1 MSVAEHR
8 FRTAAFGFNRQ
19 DVMQYIEAVHRDY
32 AAQIKGVKGE
42 LARERDQ
49 RSSLEEQGSL
59 ASSEAQAAEKAAQ
72 RSREEL
78 AEVRAT
84 LAETQRERDSLR
96 LQLQAAQQDLK
107 DLQEAADRMAP
118 AARAYETLKDKAAGI
133 ELDAHKRAQVIVKAG
148 EDEAAQTRRKVAQW
162 LRQAQ
167 SSYARLCGDVS
178 ATLSHATAEMDRTA
192 KSLDAVS
199 AELEDHG
206 RRLEDIAVEAEN
218 GVGGPV
224 PPSTGKREDE
234 HVIDRA
240 VEKERRRPFWGDGR
254 HSGR

>member
-1 MSVAEHR
+1 MSATEHR

-19 DVMQYIEAVHRDY
+19 DVMQYIEAVHKDY
-32 AAQIKGVKGE
+32 AAKIKSVKGE
-42 LARERDQ
+42 LERERDQ
-49 RSSLEEQGSL
+49 RSSLEEKGSL

-78 AEVRAT
+78 EEVRQT
-84 LAETQRERDSLR
+84 LLEVQKERDALR
-96 LQLQAAQQDLK
+96 LQLQAAQQDMAV
-107 DLQEAADRMAP
+107 LQEAADRMAP

-133 ELDAHKRAQVIVKAG
+133 ELDAHKRAQIIVKTG
-148 EDEAAQTRRKVAQW
+148 EEEAAQTRRKVAQW

-178 ATLSHATAEMDRTA
+178 ATLSHATAEMERTS
-192 KSLDAVS
+192 KSLEAVS
-199 AELEDHG
+199 AELDDHG

-218 GVGGPV
+218 QADGQRTSGGERTV
-224 PPSTGKREDE
+224 E
-234 HVIDRA
+234 HAIDHSG
-240 VEKERRRPFWGDGR
+240 ERRRPFGWDGR

>member
-1 MSVAEHR
+1 MSATEHR

-19 DVMQYIEAVHRDY
+19 DVMQYIEAVHKDY
-32 AAQIKGVKGE
+32 AAKVKDIKGE

-72 RSREEL
+72 RCKEEL
-78 AEVRAT
+78 EKVREA
-84 LAETQRERDSLR
+84 LEEAQRERDSLR
-96 LQLQAAQQDLK
+96 LQLQAAQQDLAVM
-107 DLQEAADRMAP
+107 QEAADRMAP

-133 ELDAHKRAQVIVKAG
+133 ELDAHKRAQIIVKAG
-148 EDEAAQTRRKVAQW
+148 EEEAAQTRRKVAQW

-178 ATLSHATAEMDRTA
+178 ATLSHATAEMERTA

-199 AELEDHG
+199 AELDDHG

-218 GVGGPV
+218 QAMA
-224 PPSTGKREDE
+224 PSQERRVE
-234 HVIDRA
+234 HAIDRT
-240 VEKERRRPFWGDGR
+240 VERRRPFGWDGR
-254 HSGR
+254 LSEK

>member
-1 MSVAEHR
+1 MSATEHR

-19 DVMQYIEAVHRDY
+19 DVMQYIEAVHKDY
-32 AAQIKGVKGE
+32 AAKVKDIKGE

-72 RSREEL
+72 RCKEEL
-78 AEVRAT
+78 EKVREA
-84 LAETQRERDSLR
+84 LEEAQRERDSLR
-96 LQLQAAQQDLK
+96 LQLQAAQQDLAVM
-107 DLQEAADRMAP
+107 QEAADRMAP

-133 ELDAHKRAQVIVKAG
+133 ELDAHKRAQIIVKAG
-148 EDEAAQTRRKVAQW
+148 EEEAAQTRRKVAQW

-178 ATLSHATAEMDRTA
+178 ATLSHATAEMERTA

-199 AELEDHG
+199 AELDDHG

-218 GVGGPV
+218 QAMV
-224 PPSTGKREDE
+224 PSQERRVE
-234 HVIDRA
+234 HAIDRT
-240 VEKERRRPFWGDGR
+240 VERRRPFGWDGR
-254 HSGR
+254 RSEK

>member
-1 MSVAEHR
+1 MSATEHR

-19 DVMQYIEAVHRDY
+19 DVMQYIEAVHKDY
-32 AAQIKGVKGE
+32 AAKVKDIKGE

-72 RSREEL
+72 RCKEEL
-78 AEVRAT
+78 EKVREA
-84 LAETQRERDSLR
+84 LEEAQRERDSLR
-96 LQLQAAQQDLK
+96 LQLQAAQQDLAVM
-107 DLQEAADRMAP
+107 QEAADRMAP

-133 ELDAHKRAQVIVKAG
+133 ELDAHKRAQIIVKAG
-148 EDEAAQTRRKVAQW
+148 EEEAAQTRRKVAQW

-178 ATLSHATAEMDRTA
+178 ATLSHATAEMERTA

-199 AELEDHG
+199 AELDDHG

-218 GVGGPV
+218 QAMA
-224 PPSTGKREDE
+224 PSQERRVE
-234 HVIDRA
+234 HAIDRT
-240 VEKERRRPFWGDGR
+240 VERRRPFGWDGR
-254 HSGR
+254 RSEK

>member
-1 MSVAEHR
+1 MSATEHR

-19 DVMQYIEAVHRDY
+19 DVMQYIEAVHKDY
-32 AAQIKGVKGE
+32 AAKVKDIKGE

-72 RSREEL
+72 RCKEEL
-78 AEVRAT
+78 EKIREALE
-84 LAETQRERDSLR
+84 ETQRERDSLR
-96 LQLQAAQQDLK
+96 LQLQAAQQDLAVM
-107 DLQEAADRMAP
+107 QEAADRMAP

-133 ELDAHKRAQVIVKAG
+133 ELDAHKRAQIIVKAG
-148 EDEAAQTRRKVAQW
+148 EEEAAQTRRKVAQW

-178 ATLSHATAEMDRTA
+178 ATLSHATAEMERTA

-199 AELEDHG
+199 AELDDHG
-206 RRLEDIAVEAEN
+206 RRLENIAVEAEN
-218 GVGGPV
+218 QAMA
-224 PPSTGKREDE
+224 PSQERRVE
-234 HVIDRA
+234 HAIDRT
-240 VEKERRRPFWGDGR
+240 VERRRPFGWDGR
-254 HSGR
+254 RSEK

>member
-1 MSVAEHR
+1 MSATEHR

-19 DVMQYIEAVHRDY
+19 DVMKYIEAVHKDY
-32 AAQIKGVKGE
+32 AAKVKDIRGE

-72 RSREEL
+72 RCKEEL
-78 AEVRAT
+78 EKIREALEEA
-84 LAETQRERDSLR
+84 QRERDSLR
-96 LQLQAAQQDLK
+96 LQLQAAQQDLAVM
-107 DLQEAADRMAP
+107 QEAADRMAP

-133 ELDAHKRAQVIVKAG
+133 ELDAHKRAQIIVKAG
-148 EDEAAQTRRKVAQW
+148 EEEAAQTRRKVAQW

-178 ATLSHATAEMDRTA
+178 ATLSHATAEMERTA

-199 AELEDHG
+199 AELDDHG

-218 GVGGPV
+218 QAMA
-224 PPSTGKREDE
+224 PSQERRVE
-234 HVIDRA
+234 HAIDRT
-240 VEKERRRPFWGDGR
+240 VERRRPFGWDGR
-254 HSGR
+254 RSEK

>member
-1 MSVAEHR
+1 MSATEHR

-19 DVMQYIEAVHRDY
+19 DVMQYIEAVHKDY
-32 AAQIKGVKGE
+32 AAKVKDIKGE

-72 RSREEL
+72 RCKEEL
-78 AEVRAT
+78 EKIREALEEA
-84 LAETQRERDSLR
+84 QRERDSLR
-96 LQLQAAQQDLK
+96 LQLQAAQQDLAVM
-107 DLQEAADRMAP
+107 QEAADRMAP

-133 ELDAHKRAQVIVKAG
+133 ELDAHKRAQIIVKAG
-148 EDEAAQTRRKVAQW
+148 EEEAAQTRRKVAQW

-178 ATLSHATAEMDRTA
+178 ATLSHATAEMERTA

-199 AELEDHG
+199 AELDDHG

-218 GVGGPV
+218 QAMA
-224 PPSTGKREDE
+224 PSQERRVE
-234 HVIDRA
+234 HAIDRT
-240 VEKERRRPFWGDGR
+240 VERRRPFGWDGR
-254 HSGR
+254 RSEK